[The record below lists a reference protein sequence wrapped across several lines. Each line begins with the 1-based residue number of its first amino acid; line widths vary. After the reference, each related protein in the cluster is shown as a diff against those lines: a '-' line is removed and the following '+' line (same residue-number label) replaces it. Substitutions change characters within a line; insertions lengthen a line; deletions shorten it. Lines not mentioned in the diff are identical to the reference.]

1 MDSTKNN
8 DGTETTKSGEIL
20 HTIIIIVAFLFIL
33 GFKYVPPFTGLTPV
47 SMEVLGIFI
56 GAIILW
62 LFVSI
67 SWTSMVII
75 IALMFTPVYTA
86 SEVIAGSMG
95 SWVVS
100 FVMFTSALCYVL
112 KEAGIFRRCAIWIL
126 TRKMV
131 SKGPWHF
138 ISVLTAAMIFIGAF
152 VSQLT
157 VFLIFLPI
165 VYEIFN
171 ELGYKKGD
179 KVPAL
184 IMICILL
191 FTTFTNF
198 VTPIAHV
205 MPIMGMALYTKFTDG
220 LTIGFLEYSTV
231 GIPLCII
238 LVVLVLIF
246 LKVTF
251 KADFSK
257 MKHLDTDFLLKDYT
271 PMSVTEKIYV
281 AVFVGVVFLWMSP
294 GVLGGVLPGFAKFI
308 ESLGAQ
314 TPPMIGI
321 VILSIVRV
329 KGKPIVDVGDMLS
342 KGVSWSTFLIIA
354 ATAILGAAITHPD
367 VGITTWIG
375 GVIAPMLSKLP
386 TIVCVL
392 LLMEVAIILTNFAS
406 DSVTVTL
413 LTSIS
418 IPMILSGALPGLN
431 AAAMTYLIGQASCIG
446 PATAVGGASAAI
458 SAGDGYLD
466 SVTMF
471 KWGMVLSI
479 ISGVVL
485 TVVGYPLA
493 NLIM

>member
-1 MDSTKNN
+1 MDSAKNV
-8 DGTETTKSGEIL
+8 DGVETTRGGEIL
-20 HTIIIIVAFLFIL
+20 HTVTIIVAFLFIL
-33 GFKYVPPFTGLTPV
+33 GFKYVPPFEGLSPL

-62 LFVSI
+62 LFISI
-67 SWTSMVII
+67 NWTSMVII
-75 IALMFTPVYTA
+75 IALMFTPLYTA

-112 KEAGIFRRCAIWIL
+112 KQAGVFRRCAIWII
-126 TRKMV
+126 TRKLV

-171 ELGYKKGD
+171 ELGYKKGE

-198 VTPIAHV
+198 VTPIAHI
-205 MPIMGMALYTKFTDG
+205 MPIMGMALYTRFTDG
-220 LTIGFLEYSTV
+220 LTIGFLEYSAV
-231 GIPLCII
+231 GIPLCIV
-238 LVVLVLIF
+238 LVVIVLVF
-246 LKVTF
+246 LKITF

-257 MKHLDTDFLLKDYT
+257 LENIDTDFLLKDYT
-271 PMSVTEKIYV
+271 PMSATEKIYV
-281 AVFVGVVFLWMSP
+281 AVFAGVVFLWMAP
-294 GVLGGVLPGFAKFI
+294 GVLSGVLPEFAKFI

-321 VILSIVRV
+321 VVLSLVRV
-329 KGKPIVDVGDMLS
+329 KGEHIVNVGDMLS

-367 VGITTWIG
+367 VGITDWIG
-375 GVIAPMLSKLP
+375 SLIAPMLNKLP
-386 TIVCVL
+386 TIICVL
-392 LLMEVAIILTNFAS
+392 LLMQVAIVLTNFAS

-413 LTSIS
+413 LTSIT

-466 SVTMF
+466 SFTMF

-479 ISGVVL
+479 ISGIIL
-485 TVVGYPLA
+485 TIIGYPLA